1 MGERV
6 MGNNLGGAVFAGVIG
21 GIIAVA
27 CWYVVNSVVTEPNV
41 YVAVGLSGFFG
52 SLFANMFA
60 SKAEK
65 IEA

>member
-1 MGERV
+1 MGERA
-6 MGNNLGGAVFAGVIG
+6 MGNNLGGSVFAGVIG
-21 GIIAVA
+21 GIISVA
-27 CWYVVNSVVTEPNV
+27 CWYVVYMLVVDPNV

-52 SLFANMFA
+52 SLFANIFA

>member
-1 MGERV
+1 
-6 MGNNLGGAVFAGVIG
+6 MGNNLGGSVFAGVIG

-27 CWYVVNSVVTEPNV
+27 CWYVVNLVVAEPNV
-41 YVAVGLSGFFG
+41 YMAVGLSGFFG

>member
-1 MGERV
+1 
-6 MGNNLGGAVFAGVIG
+6 MGNNLGGAMFAGVIG

-27 CWYVVNSVVTEPNV
+27 CWYVVNSVVTDPNI

-52 SLFANMFA
+52 SLFAYLFA

-65 IEA
+65 VEA